1 MGLGL
6 GLGLGRDGPCE
17 KVWRPDGGRV
27 GGRECTWYGEDSF
40 MPFISTWLGFGFGFG
55 FGFGLGLGLGLMP
68 RIPTVR
74 KAGRAFSEAS
84 CLRAWCTVAVLPVP
98 GVPDR

>member
-6 GLGLGRDGPCE
+6 GLGLR
-17 KVWRPDGGRV
+17 
-27 GGRECTWYGEDSF
+27 
-40 MPFISTWLGFGFGFG
+40 L
-55 FGFGLGLGLGLMP
+55 GLGLGFGLMP

-84 CLRAWCTVAVLPVP
+84 CLSAWCTVAVLPVP

>member
-1 MGLGL
+1 M
-6 GLGLGRDGPCE
+6 
-17 KVWRPDGGRV
+17 
-27 GGRECTWYGEDSF
+27 
-40 MPFISTWLGFGFGFG
+40 
-55 FGFGLGLGLGLMP
+55 GLGLGLMP

-84 CLRAWCTVAVLPVP
+84 CLSAWCTVAVLPVP